1 MISQRIFQF
10 LTDEEN
16 IVRILKYWWII
27 STLRIAIG
35 TIIFLIILFG
45 IYDIASLR

>member
-1 MISQRIFQF
+1 MISQRIFEF